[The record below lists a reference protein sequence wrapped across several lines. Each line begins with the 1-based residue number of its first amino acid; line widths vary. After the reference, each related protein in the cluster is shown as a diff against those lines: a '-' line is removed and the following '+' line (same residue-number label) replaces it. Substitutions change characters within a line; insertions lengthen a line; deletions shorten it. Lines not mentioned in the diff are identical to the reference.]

1 MFLKRDEELKELSG
15 FIDAEGKTAAMIYG
29 IRQIGKSSLLLQ
41 AVKDRSDVLYFECLD
56 SPIEENLMQLSRKA
70 ATQLNLPRL
79 AADDIISFFD
89 ALLAFDRQF
98 IIILDE
104 YQYLKRNS
112 SIGNMDSYMQSI
124 IDSLKDSRIK
134 IILSGSYVT
143 DMKELLEKDNP
154 LFNRF
159 SLILHLKEM
168 DYFDAAAFYPELS
181 PYERIAFYS
190 VFGGSPNALSL
201 INQEASLEE
210 NIRTLLLNEN
220 APLRFYVE
228 YILFHELRK
237 AQSANAVMDVL
248 GNSKFRFSEIDER
261 VRGVE
266 EKNLNRQLKVLLD
279 MEAIEKV
286 SPINAK
292 DDKRKTFYTITNN
305 LVRFYYAY
313 IFSCRDEIRRL
324 GADTFYRMYIAPSI
338 GTFISYRAE
347 SVARS
352 YFVRQARKDTL
363 GDVLDIG
370 TYWYDD
376 RKAKK
381 NGEFDCVIKRR
392 DSYDIYEVKY
402 LKDKISIRMMEDEIA
417 KIKAIEGLRIGTIG
431 FISISGFE
439 ADLPGIK
446 QITGEDLYRSD
457 TSTGS

>member
-1 MFLKRDEELKELSG
+1 MFLKRSEELGELSR
-15 FIDAEGKTAAMIYG
+15 FLETEGKTAAMIYG
-29 IRQIGKSSLLLQ
+29 IRQVGKSSLILQ

-56 SPIEENLMQLSRKA
+56 SPIEENLIQLSRKA
-70 ATQLNLPRL
+70 SMQLGLPRL

-89 ALLAFDRQF
+89 GLAAFNRQF

-190 VFGGSPNALSL
+190 VFGGSPNALSS
-201 INQEASLEE
+201 INQETSLEE
-210 NIRTLLLNEN
+210 NIKTLLLDEN

-248 GNSKFRFSEIDER
+248 GNSKYRFSEIEKKIK
-261 VRGVE
+261 GVE
-266 EKNLNRQLKVLLD
+266 DKNLSRQLKVLLD
-279 MEAIEKV
+279 TETIEKV
-286 SPINAK
+286 SPINARN
-292 DDKRKTFYTITNN
+292 DKRKTFYTITNN

-313 IFSCRDEIRRL
+313 LFSYRDELRRL
-324 GADTFYRMYIAPSI
+324 GPDTFYRMYIAPSI

-347 SVARS
+347 SIARS
-352 YFVRQARKDTL
+352 YFIRQARMDML

-376 RKAKK
+376 RKTRS
-381 NGEFDCVIKRR
+381 NGEFDVVLEYMNG
-392 DSYDIYEVKY
+392 YDVYEVKF
-402 LKDKISIRMMEDEIA
+402 LKAAMSRELAEKEVDQIR
-417 KIKAIEGLRIGTIG
+417 AIESFKARRIGFVSIEG
-431 FISISGFE
+431 FDFTSDE
-439 ADLPGIK
+439 YDLIDGNK
-446 QITGEDLYRSD
+446 LYVLE
-457 TSTGS
+457 

>member
-1 MFLKRDEELKELSG
+1 MFLKRNEELRELSG
-15 FIDAEGKTAAMIYG
+15 FLEAEGKTAAMIYG

-56 SPIEENLMQLSRKA
+56 SPIEENLIQLSRKA
-70 ATQLNLPRL
+70 AMQLNLPRL

-89 ALLAFDRQF
+89 ALHAFDRQF

-112 SIGNMDSYMQSI
+112 RTGNMDSYMQSI

-168 DYFDAAAFYPELS
+168 DYFDAAAFYPGLS

-210 NIRTLLLNEN
+210 NIKTLFLNEN

-261 VRGVE
+261 IKGVE

-313 IFSCRDEIRRL
+313 IFSYRDEIRRL
-324 GADTFYRMYIAPSI
+324 GANTFYRMYIAPSI

-347 SVARS
+347 SIARS
-352 YFVRQARKDTL
+352 YFIRQARKDML

-402 LKDKISIRMMEDEIA
+402 LKDKVSIRMMEDEIA

-439 ADLPGIK
+439 SCLPGIK
-446 QITGEDLYRSD
+446 QITGEDLYSF
-457 TSTGS
+457 

>member
-190 VFGGSPNALSL
+190 VFGGSPNALSS

-347 SVARS
+347 SIARS

>member
-1 MFLKRDEELKELSG
+1 MFLQRNEEMRELSE
-15 FIDAEGKTAAMIYG
+15 FLESEGKTAAMIYG
-29 IRQIGKSSLLLQ
+29 IRQIGKSSLILQ
-41 AVKDRSDVLYFECLD
+41 TVKDRKDVLYFECLD
-56 SPIEENLMQLSRKA
+56 SPIEENLIQLSRKA
-70 ATQLNLPRL
+70 AVQLSLPLL

-89 ALLAFDRQF
+89 GLAAFNRQF

-112 SIGNMDSYMQSI
+112 RAGNMDSYMQSI
-124 IDSLKDSRIK
+124 IDSLKDSGMK

-159 SLILHLKEM
+159 GLILHLKEM

-181 PYERIAFYS
+181 AYDKIAFYG

-201 INQEASLEE
+201 INPKASLEE
-210 NIRTLLLNEN
+210 NIKMLFLKEN

-237 AQSANAVMDVL
+237 AQAANAVMDVL
-248 GNSKFRFSEIDER
+248 GNSKFRFSEIEER
-261 VRGVE
+261 IRGVE

-286 SPINAK
+286 SPISAK

-313 IFSCRDEIRRL
+313 IFSFRDEIRRL
-324 GADTFYRMYIAPSI
+324 GPNTFYRMYIAPSI

-352 YFVRQARKDTL
+352 YFIRQARKDML

-402 LKDKISIRMMEDEIA
+402 MKDRLGIRMMEEEIA
-417 KIKAIEGLRIGTIG
+417 KIKAIEGIRIGTIG
-431 FISISGFE
+431 FISASGFE
-439 ADLPGIK
+439 SSPSGIR
-446 QITGEDLYRSD
+446 QITGEDLYR
-457 TSTGS
+457 

>member
-104 YQYLKRNS
+104 YQHLKRNS

-190 VFGGSPNALSL
+190 VFGGSPNALSS

-210 NIRTLLLNEN
+210 NIKTLLLNEK

>member
-1 MFLKRDEELKELSG
+1 MFLKRDEELKELSR

-190 VFGGSPNALSL
+190 VFGGSPNALSS

-210 NIRTLLLNEN
+210 NIKTLLLNEN

-439 ADLPGIK
+439 ADLSGIK

>member
-168 DYFDAAAFYPELS
+168 DYFDAAAFYPELP

-347 SVARS
+347 SIARS

>member
-1 MFLKRDEELKELSG
+1 MFLKRSEELGELSR
-15 FIDAEGKTAAMIYG
+15 FLETEGKTAAMIYG
-29 IRQIGKSSLLLQ
+29 IRQVGKSSLILQ

-56 SPIEENLMQLSRKA
+56 SPIEENLIQLSRKA
-70 ATQLNLPRL
+70 SMQLGLPRL

-89 ALLAFDRQF
+89 GLAAFNRQF

-112 SIGNMDSYMQSI
+112 DTGSMDSYMQSI
-124 IDSLKDSRIK
+124 IDSLKGSRIK

-168 DYFDAAAFYPELS
+168 DYFDAAAFYPGLS
-181 PYERIAFYS
+181 PYDRIAFYS

-201 INQEASLEE
+201 LNPDAALEE
-210 NIRTLLLNEN
+210 NIKLLLLKEN

-228 YILFHELRK
+228 YVLFHELRK
-237 AQSANAVMDVL
+237 AQAANAVMDVL
-248 GNSKFRFSEIDER
+248 GNSKYRFSEIEKKIK
-261 VRGVE
+261 GVE
-266 EKNLNRQLKVLLD
+266 DKNLSRQLKVLLD
-279 MEAIEKV
+279 TETIEKV
-286 SPINAK
+286 SPINARN
-292 DDKRKTFYTITNN
+292 DKRKTFYTITNN

-313 IFSCRDEIRRL
+313 LFSYRDELRRL
-324 GADTFYRMYIAPSI
+324 GPDTFYRMYIAPSI

-347 SVARS
+347 SIARS
-352 YFVRQARKDTL
+352 YFIRQARMDML

-376 RKAKK
+376 RKARK
-381 NGEFDCVIKRR
+381 NGEFDCVIRRR

-402 LKDKISIRMMEDEIA
+402 LKDKLSTSMMNEEIA
-417 KIKAIEGLRIGTIG
+417 KIKAIDGLRIGTIG
-431 FISISGFE
+431 FISASGFE
-439 ADLPGIK
+439 SSLPGIR
-446 QITGEDLYRSD
+446 QITGEDLYFEN
-457 TSTGS
+457 GS

>member
-1 MFLKRDEELKELSG
+1 
-15 FIDAEGKTAAMIYG
+15 
-29 IRQIGKSSLLLQ
+29 
-41 AVKDRSDVLYFECLD
+41 
-56 SPIEENLMQLSRKA
+56 
-70 ATQLNLPRL
+70 
-79 AADDIISFFD
+79 
-89 ALLAFDRQF
+89 
-98 IIILDE
+98 
-104 YQYLKRNS
+104 
-112 SIGNMDSYMQSI
+112 
-124 IDSLKDSRIK
+124 
-134 IILSGSYVT
+134 
-143 DMKELLEKDNP
+143 
-154 LFNRF
+154 
-159 SLILHLKEM
+159 
-168 DYFDAAAFYPELS
+168 
-181 PYERIAFYS
+181 
-190 VFGGSPNALSL
+190 
-201 INQEASLEE
+201 
-210 NIRTLLLNEN
+210 
-220 APLRFYVE
+220 
-228 YILFHELRK
+228 
-237 AQSANAVMDVL
+237 MDVL